1 MGTGHAGRAAI
12 SALAERSGTESVIV
26 CDDFIGTEIRKA
38 RRSLAERGILFT
50 DDPEDALDRVG
61 VVVKSPGI
69 PKDHPAVEAAGRRGI
84 PVMDEFEL
92 GWRLSWQPVIA
103 VTGTDGKST
112 TATLVVSALR
122 AAAGNP
128 LMAGN
133 IDGFRR
139 CPAMSG
145 VPDDHEGWIV
155 TEVSSYQAEGCPA
168 FLPSAAVLTNL
179 SHAHLGRHG
188 SMASYAAAKRGLFVR
203 GDSAAPLAVL
213 NADDAFGRRLVA
225 EVRERGGRALT
236 FGTAADADFR
246 VRDCNSV
253 LQGARVEITALGE
266 SIELGTRLP
275 GSHNAANVAA
285 ALALA
290 EGLGLERNK
299 TVAALEATDPVPG
312 RFEPIDES
320 QPFDVVVD
328 FAHTPAAVERSL
340 ATARELVG
348 RRGRVIAVMGKV
360 GMSERPY
367 QEAIGRAARSGSD
380 HVIVCSSSLR
390 GEPPL
395 IEVAG
400 IAAGARKAEG
410 GEVEVVLDRRKA
422 ISRALSLARPG
433 DFVGILGRGGRRRM
447 TYDTKGPTGIFDDRE
462 VARELLRE
470 MARTTA

>member
-12 SALAERSGTESVIV
+12 GALADRSGTESVIV
-26 CDDFIGTEIRKA
+26 CDDSIGTEIRKA
-38 RRSLAERGILFT
+38 RRSLAKRGIRFT
-50 DDPEDALDRVG
+50 NDPIAELGRVG
-61 VVVKSPGI
+61 IVVKSPGI
-69 PKDHPAVEAAGRRGI
+69 SQDHPAVEAAGRRGI

-92 GWRLSWQPVIA
+92 GWRLSWQPVVA

-112 TATLVVSALR
+112 TATLVHSALR

-133 IDGFRR
+133 LDGFRR
-139 CPAMSG
+139 CPTMSG

-179 SHAHLGRHG
+179 THAHLSRHG
-188 SMASYAAAKRGLFVR
+188 SMASYAAAKRRLFVR
-203 GDSAAPLAVL
+203 GDAAAPLAVL

-246 VRDCNSV
+246 VRGCKSV
-253 LQGARVEITALGE
+253 LRGATVEITALGE
-266 SIELGTRLP
+266 RIELETRLP

-285 ALALA
+285 ALAVA
-290 EGLGLERNK
+290 EGLGLERK
-299 TVAALEATDPVPG
+299 GTVAALETTDGVPG
-312 RFEPIDES
+312 RFEVIDEG

-328 FAHTPAAVERSL
+328 FAHTPAGVECAL

-348 RRGRVIAVMGKV
+348 RRGRVIVVMGKV
-360 GMSERPY
+360 GLSLRPY
-367 QEAIGRAARSGSD
+367 QEGIGRAARSGAD
-380 HVIVCSSSLR
+380 HLIVCSSSLR

-400 IAAGARKAEG
+400 IVAGARKG
-410 GEVEVVLDRRKA
+410 KGCEVEMVLDRRKA
-422 ISRALSLARPG
+422 ISKALSLARGG
-433 DFVGILGRGGRRRM
+433 DLVAILGRGGRRRM

-462 VARELLRE
+462 VTRELLRE
-470 MARTTA
+470 MP